1 MRILHVMRSMDP
13 VGGGVAEVVTRLG
26 LEQIRTGQS
35 VRVATLDDP
44 DAPWL
49 PRFPLPIDVLGPVSS
64 NYGYTP
70 RLGPWLGQHL
80 LSFDVICVHGLWQ
93 YPGLAVWRAARKR
106 GTPYLVFPHGMLD
119 PWFKRRYPL
128 KHAKKCLYWPW
139 AEFRV
144 LRDAAAVLFTAE
156 DERLLARQSFW
167 PYRCH
172 EKVVTLGTA
181 APPQASSSDRR
192 LFTQS
197 HPETEGRRVVLFLGR
212 IHEKK
217 GCDLLVRALA
227 SAVHSLPADAPWH
240 LVFAG
245 PVATDGYRQQLD
257 ALIGKVGL
265 ASRVT
270 WTGMIGGDLKW
281 SAFRSADVFALPSH
295 QENFGVAVAEA
306 LGCGVPVLVSDK
318 VNIWREVLADGAGFA
333 DADTVAGTA
342 RLLARWMPLDEE
354 AKSRMR
360 TNAARCFAR
369 RFDIRTAAARLT
381 ATIEDVL
388 P

>member
-1 MRILHVMRSMDP
+1 MRILHVMRSVDP

-26 LEQIRTGQS
+26 LEEVRTGQS

-49 PRFPLPIDVLGPVSS
+49 ARFPLPIDGLGPVATT
-64 NYGYTP
+64 YGYTS
-70 RLGPWLGQHL
+70 RFGPWLGQHL
-80 LSFDVICVHGLWQ
+80 HSFDVICVHGLWQ
-93 YPGLAVWRAARKR
+93 YPGFAVWRAARKS

-128 KHAKKCLYWPW
+128 KHAKKYLYWPW
-139 AEFRV
+139 AEYRV

-167 PYRCH
+167 PYCCR

-181 APPQASSSDRR
+181 APPEALSTDRR
-192 LFTQS
+192 LFAQS
-197 HPETEGRRVVLFLGR
+197 YPETAGRRVVLFLGR

-217 GCDLLVRALA
+217 GCDLLIRALA
-227 SAVHSLPADAPWH
+227 SATHALPAGAPWH
-240 LVFAG
+240 LVLAG
-245 PVATDGYRQQLD
+245 PVATDAYRRKLD
-257 ALIGKVGL
+257 ALIGEVGL
-265 ASRVT
+265 AGRVT

-306 LGCGVPVLVSDK
+306 LGCSVPVLVSDK
-318 VNIWREVLADGAGFA
+318 VNIWREVVADAAGFA
-333 DADTVAGTA
+333 DADTAAGTG
-342 RLLARWMPLDEE
+342 RLLARWMSLDDA
-354 AKSRMR
+354 AKSRMQA
-360 TNAARCFAR
+360 NAARCFAR

-381 ATIEDVL
+381 STIEDVL